1 MARPRA
7 PEHVLQNG
15 IALDEAQLLY
25 VPVPRAGS
33 TAVLWALAE
42 SEQLP
47 EGHFFESGNL
57 EVTRALTVHDLSLWG
72 EARRLAGRSSK
83 DLDRILT
90 SDDWLRFTVIREPV
104 RRIWSAWLTKVLL
117 RDPRFVTS
125 FGAEDWFPRR
135 VGDAGEVV
143 AAFRRFVA
151 VLGERPLE
159 WHDPHWSA
167 QADLAGV
174 DDVAY
179 SLVARMEELS
189 GALAPVDERLG
200 SHGRRPLALRRANA
214 SLLPFTPG
222 LLDGATAGVLAAWT
236 SRDRAVFG
244 YPQIGAGN
252 RLDADWLSGVEAALP
267 AVRAV
272 AERNERIG
280 DLRALLRRSRAS

>member
-7 PEHVLQNG
+7 PEHVLENG
-15 IALDEAQLLY
+15 IALDEVQLLY

-47 EGHFFESGNL
+47 ESRFFESGKL

-117 RDPRFVTS
+117 SDPRFVAA
-125 FGAEDWFPRR
+125 FGAEDWFRRR
-135 VGDAGEVV
+135 VGGAGGVV
-143 AAFRRFVA
+143 AAFRSFVA
-151 VLGERPLE
+151 VLGERDAE

-174 DDVAY
+174 DDIAY
-179 SLVARMEELS
+179 SLVARMEELPATL
-189 GALAPVDERLG
+189 ALVDEHLG
-200 SHGRRPLALRRANA
+200 RHGRRPLVLRRENA

-222 LLDGATAGVLAAWT
+222 LLDGAAAGALAAWA
-236 SRDRAVFG
+236 SRDRRAFG
-244 YPQIGAGN
+244 YPELPAGDG
-252 RLDADWLSGVEAALP
+252 LDADWLAGVEAALP

-280 DLRALLRRSRAS
+280 DLRALLRGSRAS

>member
-1 MARPRA
+1 MARLRV
-7 PEHVLQNG
+7 PEHVLQNA
-15 IALDEAQLLY
+15 IALDEVELLY

-47 EGHFFESGNL
+47 AGRFFESGKL
-57 EVTRALTVHDLSLWG
+57 QVTRALTVHDLSLWG
-72 EARRLAGRSSK
+72 DARRLAGRSAE
-83 DLDRILT
+83 DLHRIL
-90 SDDWLRFTVIREPV
+90 SSEDWLRFTVIREPA

-117 RDPRFVTS
+117 RDPRFVTA

-151 VLGERPLE
+151 VLGERPAE

-167 QADLAGV
+167 QADLSGV

-179 SLVARMEELS
+179 SVLVRMEELPA
-189 GALAPVDERLG
+189 ALAPVDEHLG
-200 SHGRRPLALRRANA
+200 RHGRRPFAVCRENA
-214 SLLPFTPG
+214 SLLPFTSG
-222 LLDGATAGVLAAWT
+222 LLDGATAEALAAWT
-236 SRDRAVFG
+236 SRDRAAFG
-244 YPQIGAGN
+244 YPELPAGDG
-252 RLDADWLSGVEAALP
+252 LDWRAAVETALP

-280 DLRALLRRSRAS
+280 DLRTLLRRSRVS

>member
-1 MARPRA
+1 MARPQA
-7 PEHVLQNG
+7 PEHVLENG
-15 IALDEAQLLY
+15 IALDDVKLLY

-33 TAVLWALAE
+33 TAILWALAA

-47 EGHFFESGNL
+47 AERFFESGKL

-72 EARRLAGRSSK
+72 EARRLAGRSST

-117 RDPRFVTS
+117 RDPRFVTA

-135 VGDAGEVV
+135 VGDPGEIV
-143 AAFRRFVA
+143 AAFRTFVA
-151 VLGERPLE
+151 VLRERPTE

-167 QADLAGV
+167 QADLAGL

-179 SLVARMEELS
+179 SVVARMEELR
-189 GALAPVDERLG
+189 GALTQVDEHLG
-200 SHGRRPLALRRANA
+200 RHGRRPLALRRENA

-222 LLDGATAGVLAAWT
+222 LLDGATAEALTAWT
-236 SRDRAVFG
+236 TRDRAVFG
-244 YPQIGAGN
+244 YPEIAAGDGV
-252 RLDADWLSGVEAALP
+252 DADWLSGVEAALP
-267 AVRAV
+267 AVSAV